1 MDIFNGMNGNRGFNG
16 SQFSGFG
23 RGFNNQNAF
32 LNRGNL
38 WNEIKQSF
46 HKGSD
51 LVKLIYINIGVYLCL
66 KLLFIIGF
74 LIGQPYL
81 PDIIVKYLAVPSSL
95 QDLAIRPWTVFTYM
109 FVHEGFLH
117 LLFNM
122 LWLYWLGRMFINS
135 FPKVRLRYIYILG
148 GLAGA
153 LLYILAYNI
162 FPAFSD
168 VMNSSVAVGASAS
181 VMAIIFAVSFYRP
194 NYTIF
199 IPFIGDVKMIYI
211 ALIFIGIDLLSLTG
225 GNAGGHIAHLG
236 GALFGYLF
244 AISKRGKI
252 GKKSW
257 ENKSRMKVKYKTKSN
272 KTNKAKDKD
281 SDRINEI
288 LEKVSKSGYES
299 LSSEEKKLLFK
310 SGQK

>member
-1 MDIFNGMNGNRGFNG
+1 MDIFNRMNGKGGHGN

-46 HKGSD
+46 HQGND
-51 LVKLIYINIGVYLCL
+51 LVKLIYINIGIYFSL
-66 KLLFIIGF
+66 KLLFIVGF

-81 PDIIVKYLAVPSSL
+81 PDLVVKYLAVPSSL
-95 QDLAIRPWTVFTYM
+95 QELAIRPWTVFTYM

-135 FPKVRLRYIYILG
+135 FSGTKLRYIYVLG

-181 VMAIIFAVSFYRP
+181 VMAIIFAVSFYKP
-194 NYTIF
+194 NYSIF
-199 IPFIGDVKMIYI
+199 IPFIGEVKMIYI

-244 AISKRGKI
+244 AISKRHQI
-252 GKKSW
+252 GNNTW
-257 ENKSRMKVKYKTKSN
+257 EKRSRMKVKYKTKSSN
-272 KTNKAKDKD
+272 KTKSKDKD
-281 SDRINEI
+281 SQRINEI

-299 LSSEEKKLLFK
+299 LTAEEKKLLFK